1 MSEMLE
7 TEAWVLYAGE
17 KSKKKSPANLRLE
30 TFSFPNIKE
39 NEVLV
44 EPLIGCWEGNMSHAL
59 ERQPIDICHQRA
71 EAKVVIGNA
80 GVVRVLRS
88 GSAVENLSEG
98 DLCLVFCNGIADSQ
112 GFAHRIWAY
121 DAPGTIGLLARRTKM
136 TAAQLIKIP
145 ANSKYSLGQW
155 AAFSLRY
162 ITAWANWEAAYA
174 CWRAVSRATAETHA
188 WVFGWGGGATLAE
201 LTLAQHYNCSAI
213 MSAAGQER
221 CDLIESLGMTALDRN
236 KFDGLS
242 FDADRY
248 LDDAEYRRSYRNAE
262 ETFLESIKAMT
273 GGEYIS
279 ILVDYIGLPV
289 YRASL
294 KALKRP
300 GVLTSAGWK
309 EGMSLSTLR
318 SLECMNWHVHVHTH
332 YARYPDGLAA
342 VSFGEKTGWMPPEN
356 DDIFSWE
363 AIPQLAQQ
371 YVEGKLNSYF
381 PLFRINH

>member
-1 MSEMLE
+1 MIE

-17 KSKKKSPANLRLE
+17 KSQKKRPASLRLE
-30 TFSFPNIKE
+30 SFAFPDITE

-59 ERQPIDICHQRA
+59 KRQPIDICHQRA
-71 EAKVVIGNA
+71 ESKVVVGNA
-80 GVVRVLRS
+80 GVVRVLQT
-88 GSAVENLSEG
+88 GSAVKEFSEG
-98 DLCLVFCNGIADSQ
+98 DVCLFFCNGIADAQ

-121 DAPGTIGLLARRTKM
+121 DAPETVGLLARRTKM
-136 TAAQLIKIP
+136 TPAQLIKLPID
-145 ANSKYSLGQW
+145 SKYSLGQW

-162 ITAWANWEAAYA
+162 ITAWANWEVAYA
-174 CWRAVSRATAETHA
+174 CWRAVARATEETHA

-221 CDLIESLGMTALDRN
+221 RDLIESFGMTALDRN
-236 KFDGLS
+236 EFDGLY
-242 FDADRY
+242 FNAERY
-248 LDDAEYRRSYRNAE
+248 QHDAEYQRSYRNAE
-262 ETFLESIKAMT
+262 EKFLEAIKKLT
-273 GGEYIS
+273 GGENIS
-279 ILVDYIGLPV
+279 ILADYIGLPV

-318 SLECMNWHVHVHTH
+318 SIECMNWHIHVHTH
-332 YARYPDGLAA
+332 YARYQDGLAA
-342 VSFGEKTGWMPPEN
+342 VAFGEKNGWMPPEN
-356 DDIFSWE
+356 NEIFAWE

-371 YVEGKLNSYF
+371 HMEGKLNSYF
-381 PLFRINH
+381 PLFRINY

>member
-1 MSEMLE
+1 MIE
-7 TEAWVLYAGE
+7 TEAWVLYAGDQSRE
-17 KSKKKSPANLRLE
+17 KRHAGLRLE
-30 TFSFPNIKE
+30 SFAFPDITEK
-39 NEVLV
+39 EVLV

-59 ERQPIDICHQRA
+59 KRQPIDICHQRA
-71 EAKVVIGNA
+71 EPKVVIGNA
-80 GVVRVLRS
+80 GVVRVLQT

-98 DLCLVFCNGIADSQ
+98 DVCLVFCNGIADSQ

-121 DAPGTIGLLARRTKM
+121 DAPETIGLLARRTKM
-136 TAAQLIKIP
+136 TPAQLIKIP
-145 ANSKYSLGQW
+145 RDSKYTLGQW

-162 ITAWANWEAAYA
+162 ITAWANWEVAYG
-174 CWRAVSRATAETHA
+174 CWRAVTRIEKDAHA

-221 CDLIESLGMTALDRN
+221 HDLIESLGMTVLDRN
-236 KFDGLS
+236 EFDGLS
-242 FDADRY
+242 FDAERY
-248 LDDAEYRRSYRNAE
+248 RDDAEYRHSYRNAE
-262 ETFLESIKAMT
+262 EGFLEAIKT
-273 GGEYIS
+273 LTDGEYIS

-318 SLECMNWHVHVHTH
+318 SIECMKWHVHVHTH
-332 YARYPDGLAA
+332 YARYQDGLAA
-342 VSFGEKTGWMPPEN
+342 VDFGEKNGWMPPEN
-356 DDIFSWE
+356 DEIFSWE
-363 AIPQLAQQ
+363 TIPQLAQQ
-371 YVEGKLNSYF
+371 HIEGKLNSYF
-381 PLFRINH
+381 PLFKVND